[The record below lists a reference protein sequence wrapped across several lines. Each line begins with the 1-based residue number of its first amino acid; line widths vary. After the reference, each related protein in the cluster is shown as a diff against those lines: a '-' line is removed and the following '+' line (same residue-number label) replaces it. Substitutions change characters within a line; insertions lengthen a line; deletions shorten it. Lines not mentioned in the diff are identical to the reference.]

1 MRFVWQDVRYA
12 LRMLAKTPGFTLIAL
27 FTLSV
32 GIAANASIFT
42 VVDSVLL
49 RKLPYPHS
57 ERLVRVYD
65 LQPPHENTPS
75 DFPEFQERRALH
87 EIFQTVGAYFPSNF
101 DLTGQGEPTRLSALR
116 VSSDLLPVLGIQ
128 PMLGRGFRP
137 EEEARAG
144 DRVCLISYGLWKSKF
159 GQDPAILGKTLRLS
173 DNLYTVL
180 GVLPQATILPS
191 DPDVVG
197 SLRLDAATA
206 PRGLHFLSLIGR
218 LRDGISLEQARK
230 EIETRA
236 AEHGEPKVS
245 SNDSMAAQMSDHS
258 IALVPLKD
266 DTVGNSSTALLVMFG
281 AVGCVLLI
289 VCANLANLL
298 LTRAQGRKREVA
310 IRVALGA
317 APGRIVQQLFTESAL
332 LAIAG
337 GLLGLFISTALTQY
351 FVSASAA
358 MLPRVGEIHLDGT
371 VYGFIALLVLLTAVF
386 FGLSPALVALKSSPL
401 DTLKAGGKGSAA
413 RSQLQRSILVVA
425 EVGIS
430 LVLLIG
436 AGLLLRSFDE
446 LSKVNKGFDSTRVL
460 TFDVELPTARYGK
473 PEQQFAF
480 YQQLMQRLKTL
491 PGVEAAGSIN
501 SLLLT
506 SNNVNGDVGIE
517 GKVFP
522 NGGDPIADKRIAGGE
537 YFRALHIPLVRGRFF
552 NERDLPGAPA
562 VAIINQ
568 TFANK
573 IFPGEDPV
581 GKHVDFRWDTAA
593 GYQEI
598 VGVVG
603 DVKHDGLELPTDPE
617 IYVPYTQR
625 PDSAFTVTLRTQ
637 SDPLTMLGAAHEQ
650 MLQLDANL
658 VIGHP
663 QTLEQVLAASVADKR
678 LRLLL
683 LGTFA
688 LLALF
693 LAASGLYGVMA
704 FAVTT
709 RTREI
714 GIRVALGAGPRDVLW
729 MVVREGLR
737 LAAVGA
743 FVGLLAAFALT
754 RFLSSLLF
762 HVRPTDLFTYV
773 VLTTGILA
781 VALAASYLPA
791 RRATQMDPLVA
802 LRYE

>member
-27 FTLSV
+27 FTLSM

-65 LQPPHENTPS
+65 LQPPEENTPS

-87 EIFQTVGAYFPSNF
+87 EVFQTVATYFPTNF
-101 DLTGQGEPTRLSALR
+101 DLTGQGEPARLSALR

-128 PMLGRGFRP
+128 PVLGRGFRP
-137 EEEARAG
+137 EEEARTG

-159 GQDPAILGKTLRLS
+159 AQDPAILGKTLRLS
-173 DNLYTVL
+173 DNLYTVV
-180 GVLPQATILPS
+180 GVLPQAAVLPR
-191 DPDVVG
+191 DPDVLG

-206 PRGLHFLSLIGR
+206 QPGLHFLSLIGR
-218 LRDGISLEQARK
+218 LRDGISLGQARK
-230 EIETRA
+230 DIETRA
-236 AEHGEPKVS
+236 AEARERQAGAQG
-245 SNDSMAAQMSDHS
+245 MAAQMSDHG
-258 IALVPLKD
+258 IALVPLKE
-266 DTVGNSSTALLVMFG
+266 DTVGNSGTALLVMFG

-332 LAIAG
+332 LAIGG
-337 GLLGLFISTALTQY
+337 GLLGLFLSTALTQY
-351 FVSASAA
+351 FVSASVGILA
-358 MLPRVGEIHLDGT
+358 RVGEIHLDAT
-371 VYGFIALLVLLTAVF
+371 IYGFVALVVLLTAVL
-386 FGLSPALVALKSSPL
+386 FGLAPALVALQTSSL
-401 DTLKAGGKGSAA
+401 DTLKDGGKGCAA
-413 RSQLQRSILVVA
+413 RSHLQRNVLVVA
-425 EVGIS
+425 EVAIS
-430 LVLLIG
+430 LVLLIA

-460 TFDVELPTARYGK
+460 TFDLELPTARYAK

-480 YQQLMQRLKTL
+480 YQQLQERLKAL
-491 PGVEAAGSIN
+491 PGVEAAGSVN

-522 NGGDPIADKRIAGGE
+522 HGGDPIADKRIAGGE
-537 YFRALHIPLVRGRFF
+537 YFRALRIPLMRGRFF
-552 NERDLPGAPA
+552 NERDLPGAPR

-568 TFANK
+568 TFASR

-581 GKHVDFRWDTAA
+581 GKRVDFRWDTAA

-637 SDPLTMLGAAHEQ
+637 ADPLTMLGAAREEVS
-650 MLQLDANL
+650 QLDANL
-658 VIGHP
+658 VIAHP

-704 FAVTT
+704 FAVTA

-737 LAAVGA
+737 LAVLGA
-743 FVGLLAAFALT
+743 FLGLLAAFGLT
-754 RFLSSLLF
+754 RFLASLLF
-762 HVRPTDLFTYV
+762 HVNPTDLFTYV
-773 VLTTGILA
+773 ALTTAMLV
-781 VALAASYLPA
+781 VALAASYIPA
-791 RRATQMDPLVA
+791 RRATHMDPLVA

>member
-27 FTLSV
+27 FTLAM

-49 RKLPYPHS
+49 RKLPYPHP

-87 EIFQTVGAYFPSNF
+87 EIFQTVATYFPTNF
-101 DLTGQGEPTRLSALR
+101 DLTGQGEPTRLSGLR
-116 VSSDLLPVLGIQ
+116 VSSDLLGVLGIQ
-128 PMLGRGFRP
+128 PVLGRGFRP
-137 EEEARAG
+137 EEEARSG

-159 GQDPAILGKTLRLS
+159 GQDPAILGKSLKLS
-173 DNLYTVL
+173 DNLYTVV
-180 GVLPQATILPS
+180 GVLPQAAILPR
-191 DPDVVG
+191 DPDIVG

-206 PRGLHFLSLIGR
+206 PPGLHFLSLIGR

-230 EIETRA
+230 ELEARA
-236 AEHGEPKVS
+236 AEARERKTSG
-245 SNDSMAAQMSDHS
+245 DSMAAQMSDHG
-258 IALVPLKD
+258 IALVSLKE
-266 DTVGNSSTALLVMFG
+266 DTVGNSGTALLVMFG

-332 LAIAG
+332 LAIGG

-351 FVSASAA
+351 FVSASAGI
-358 MLPRVGEIHLDGT
+358 LSRVGEIHLDAT
-371 VYGFIALLVLLTAVF
+371 IYAFIALLVLLTAVL
-386 FGLSPALVALKSSPL
+386 FGLSPALVALQSSSL
-401 DTLKAGGKGSAA
+401 DTLKDGGKGSGA
-413 RSQLQRSILVVA
+413 RSHVQRNVLVVA
-425 EVGIS
+425 EVAIS

-460 TFDVELPTARYGK
+460 TFDVELPTARYAK

-480 YQQLMQRLKTL
+480 YQQLMQGLKTL
-491 PGVEAAGSIN
+491 PGVAAAGSVN

-522 NGGDPIADKRIAGGE
+522 HGGDPIADKRIAGGE
-537 YFRALHIPLVRGRFF
+537 YFRALQIPLMRGRFF
-552 NERDLPGAPA
+552 NEGDLPGAPR

-568 TFANK
+568 TFANQ
-573 IFPGEDPV
+573 IFPGEDPL

-625 PDSAFTVTLRTQ
+625 PDPAFTVTLRTQ
-637 SDPLTMLGAAHEQ
+637 ADPLAMLGAAREQ
-650 MLQLDANL
+650 MSELDANL
-658 VIGHP
+658 VLAHP
-663 QTLEQVLAASVADKR
+663 QTLEHVLAASVADKR

-704 FAVTT
+704 FAVTA

-714 GIRVALGAGPRDVLW
+714 GIRVALGAGPGDVLW

-737 LAAVGA
+737 LAMVGA
-743 FVGLLAAFALT
+743 GLGLLAAFWLT

-762 HVRPTDLFTYV
+762 HVQPTDLFTYAA
-773 VLTTGILA
+773 LTTGILV
-781 VALAASYLPA
+781 VALAASYIPA

>member
-1 MRFVWQDVRYA
+1 MRFVRQDVRYA

-27 FTLSV
+27 FTLSI

-87 EIFQTVGAYFPSNF
+87 EIFQTVGGYFPSNF
-101 DLTGQGEPTRLSALR
+101 DLTGQGEPTRLSGLR

-159 GQDPAILGKTLRLS
+159 GQDPAILGKTLKLS
-173 DNLYTVL
+173 DNLYTVV
-180 GVLPQATILPS
+180 GVLPQATILPR
-191 DPDVVG
+191 DPDVIG
-197 SLRLDAATA
+197 PLRLDAATA

-236 AEHGEPKVS
+236 AEHREQKVS
-245 SNDSMAAQMSDHS
+245 GNDSMAAQMSDHS
-258 IALVPLKD
+258 IALVSLKE

-337 GLLGLFISTALTQY
+337 GFLGLFISTALTQY
-351 FVSASAA
+351 FVSASLG

-371 VYGFIALLVLLTAVF
+371 IYGFIALLVLLTAVI
-386 FGLSPALVALKSSPL
+386 FGLSPALVALKSSSM
-401 DTLKAGGKGSAA
+401 DTLKDGGKGSGA
-413 RSQLQRSILVVA
+413 RSHLQRNILVVA

-446 LSKVNKGFDSTRVL
+446 LSKVNKGFDSIRVL
-460 TFDVELPTARYGK
+460 TFDVELPTARYAK

-517 GKVFP
+517 GKVFS

-537 YFRALHIPLVRGRFF
+537 YFRALHIPLMRGRFF

-562 VAIINQ
+562 VAIVNQ

-625 PDSAFTVTLRTQ
+625 PDSAFTITLRTQ
-637 SDPLTMLGAAHEQ
+637 TDPLTMLGAAREQ
-650 MLQLDANL
+650 VAQLDANL

-693 LAASGLYGVMA
+693 LAAGGLYGVMA
-704 FAVTT
+704 FAVTA

-743 FVGLLAAFALT
+743 FIGLLVAFALT

-762 HVRPTDLFTYV
+762 NVKPTDLFTYV
-773 VLTTGILA
+773 VLTTGILV
-781 VALAASYLPA
+781 VALAASYIPA
-791 RRATQMDPLVA
+791 RRATQMDPVVA

>member
-12 LRMLAKTPGFTLIAL
+12 LRMLAKAPGFTLIAL

-49 RKLPYPHS
+49 RKLPYVHS

-65 LQPPHENTPS
+65 LQPTHESTPS
-75 DFPEFQERRALH
+75 DYPEFQERRALR
-87 EIFQTVGAYFPSNF
+87 ELFQTVGAYFPTNF
-101 DLTGQGEPTRLSALR
+101 DLTGQGQPIRLSGLR
-116 VSSDLLPVLGIQ
+116 VSSDLLPMLGVQ
-128 PMLGRGFRP
+128 PALGRGFRP

-144 DRVCLISYGLWKSKF
+144 DRVCLISYGLWKAKF
-159 GQDPAILGKTLRLS
+159 GQDSAILGKTLTLS
-173 DNLYTVL
+173 DNLYTVV
-180 GVLPQATILPS
+180 GVLPQGTILPGT
-191 DPDVVG
+191 PDVLG

-206 PRGLHFLSLIGR
+206 QRGFHFLSLIGR

-230 EIETRA
+230 EIEIRS
-236 AEHGEPKVS
+236 AEARQSKAGG
-245 SNDSMAAQMSDHS
+245 DSMTAQMSDHS
-258 IALVPLKD
+258 IALVSLKE

-337 GLLGLFISTALTQY
+337 GVLGLFLSKALTQY

-358 MLPRVGEIHLDGT
+358 MLPRVAEIHLDAAI
-371 VYGFIALLVLLTAVF
+371 YGFIALLVLLTAVL
-386 FGLSPALVALKSSPL
+386 FGISPALVALKSSSIE
-401 DTLKAGGKGSAA
+401 TLKDGGKGSGV
-413 RSQLQRSILVVA
+413 RSRLQRHVLVVA

-460 TFDVELPTARYGK
+460 TFDLELPTVRYAK

-480 YQQLMQRLKTL
+480 YQQLMQRLKAL

-501 SLLLT
+501 SLLMT
-506 SNNVNGDVGIE
+506 GNNVNGDVGIE
-517 GKVFP
+517 GKVFAQ
-522 NGGDPIADKRIAGGE
+522 GGDPIADKRIAGDE
-537 YFRALHIPLVRGRFF
+537 YFSALHIPLVRGRFF
-552 NERDLPGAPA
+552 NEHDVPGAPA

-573 IFPGEDPV
+573 LFPGEDPV

-598 VGVVG
+598 VGVIG
-603 DVKHDGLELPTDPE
+603 DVKHDGLALPTAAE

-637 SDPLTMLGAAHEQ
+637 ADPLTMLGAAREQ
-650 MLQLDANL
+650 VSQLDSNL
-658 VIGHP
+658 VIAHA
-663 QTLEQVLAASVADKR
+663 QTLDQVLAASVADKR

-704 FAVTT
+704 FAVTV

-729 MVVREGLR
+729 MVVREGLQ
-737 LAAVGA
+737 LAALGA
-743 FVGLLAAFALT
+743 VIGLLAAFALT

-762 HVRPTDLFTYV
+762 NVRPTDVFTYV
-773 VLTTGILA
+773 VLTIGILL
-781 VALAASYLPA
+781 VALAASYIPA
-791 RRATQMDPLVA
+791 RRATSVDPLVA

>member
-1 MRFVWQDVRYA
+1 MRFVWQDVRYG
-12 LRMLAKTPGFTLIAL
+12 LRVLAKAPGFTLIAL

-49 RKLPYPHS
+49 RKLPYAHS

-65 LQPPHENTPS
+65 LQPTHGSTPS
-75 DFPEFQERRALH
+75 DYPEFQERRALQGL
-87 EIFQTVGAYFPSNF
+87 FQTVGAYFPTNF
-101 DLTGQGEPTRLSALR
+101 DLTGQGQPMRLSGLR
-116 VSSDLLPVLGIQ
+116 VSSDLLPMLGVQ
-128 PMLGRGFRP
+128 PVLGRGFRP

-144 DRVCLISYGLWKSKF
+144 DRVCLISYGLWKGKF
-159 GQDPAILGKTLRLS
+159 GQDSTILGKTLTLS
-173 DNLYTVL
+173 DTLYTVV
-180 GVLPQATILPS
+180 GVLPQGTILPGT
-191 DPDVVG
+191 PDVLG

-206 PRGLHFLSLIGR
+206 QRGFHFLSLIGR

-230 EIETRA
+230 EIEIRA
-236 AEHGEPKVS
+236 AEARQSKAGG
-245 SNDSMAAQMSDHS
+245 DSMTAQMSDHS
-258 IALVPLKD
+258 IALVPLKE

-337 GLLGLFISTALTQY
+337 GVLGLFLSKALTEY
-351 FVSASAA
+351 FVSASAS
-358 MLPRVGEIHLDGT
+358 MLPRVAEIHVDAAI
-371 VYGFIALLVLLTAVF
+371 YGFIALLVLLTAVL
-386 FGLSPALVALKSSPL
+386 FGISPALVALKSSSIE
-401 DTLKAGGKGSAA
+401 TLKDGGKGSGV
-413 RSQLQRSILVVA
+413 RSHLQRNVLVVA

-460 TFDVELPTARYGK
+460 TFDLELPTVRYAK

-480 YQQLMQRLKTL
+480 YQQLMQRLKAL
-491 PGVEAAGSIN
+491 PGVEAAGNIN
-501 SLLLT
+501 SLLMT
-506 SNNVNGDVGIE
+506 GNNVNGDVGIE
-517 GKVFP
+517 GKVFAQ
-522 NGGDPIADKRIAGGE
+522 GGDPIADKRIAGGE
-537 YFRALHIPLVRGRFF
+537 YFSALHIPLVRGRFF
-552 NERDLPGAPA
+552 NEHDVPGAPA

-573 IFPGEDPV
+573 LFPGEDPV
-581 GKHVDFRWDTAA
+581 GKHVDFGWDTAV

-598 VGVVG
+598 VGVIG
-603 DVKHDGLELPTDPE
+603 DVKHDGLELPTAAE

-637 SDPLTMLGAAHEQ
+637 ADPLTMLGAAREQ
-650 MLQLDANL
+650 VSQLDSKL
-658 VIGHP
+658 VIAHA

-678 LRLLL
+678 FRLLL

-704 FAVTT
+704 FAVTV

-729 MVVREGLR
+729 MVVREGLQ
-737 LAAVGA
+737 LAALGA
-743 FVGLLAAFALT
+743 VIGLLAAFALT

-762 HVRPTDLFTYV
+762 NVRPTDVFTYV
-773 VLTTGILA
+773 VLTIGILL
-781 VALAASYLPA
+781 VALAASYIPA
-791 RRATQMDPLVA
+791 RRATSVDPLVA

>member
-27 FTLSV
+27 FTLAM

-49 RKLPYPHS
+49 RKLPYPHP

-87 EIFQTVGAYFPSNF
+87 EIFQTVATYFPTNF
-101 DLTGQGEPTRLSALR
+101 DLTGQGEPTRLSGLR
-116 VSSDLLPVLGIQ
+116 VSSDLLGVLGIQ
-128 PMLGRGFRP
+128 PVLGRGFRP
-137 EEEARAG
+137 EEEARSG

-159 GQDPAILGKTLRLS
+159 GQDPAILGKSLKLS
-173 DNLYTVL
+173 DNLYTVV
-180 GVLPQATILPS
+180 GVLPQAAILPR
-191 DPDVVG
+191 DPDIVG

-206 PRGLHFLSLIGR
+206 PPGLHFLSLIGR

-230 EIETRA
+230 ELEARA
-236 AEHGEPKVS
+236 AEARERKTSG
-245 SNDSMAAQMSDHS
+245 DSMAAQMSDHG
-258 IALVPLKD
+258 IALVSLKE
-266 DTVGNSSTALLVMFG
+266 DTVGNSGTALLVMFG

-332 LAIAG
+332 LAIGG
-337 GLLGLFISTALTQY
+337 GLLGLLISTALTQY
-351 FVSASAA
+351 FVSASAGI
-358 MLPRVGEIHLDGT
+358 LSRVGEIHLDAT
-371 VYGFIALLVLLTAVF
+371 IYAFIALLVLLTAVL
-386 FGLSPALVALKSSPL
+386 FGLSPALVALQSSSL
-401 DTLKAGGKGSAA
+401 DTLKDGGKGSGA
-413 RSQLQRSILVVA
+413 RSHVQRNVLVVA
-425 EVGIS
+425 EVAIS

-460 TFDVELPTARYGK
+460 TFDVELPTARYAK

-480 YQQLMQRLKTL
+480 YQQLMQGLKTL
-491 PGVEAAGSIN
+491 PGVAAAGSVN

-522 NGGDPIADKRIAGGE
+522 HGGDPIADKRIAGGE
-537 YFRALHIPLVRGRFF
+537 YFRALQIPLMRGRFF
-552 NERDLPGAPA
+552 NEGDLPGAPR

-568 TFANK
+568 TFANQ
-573 IFPGEDPV
+573 IFPGEDPL

-625 PDSAFTVTLRTQ
+625 PDPAFTVTLRTQ
-637 SDPLTMLGAAHEQ
+637 ADPLAMLGAAREQ
-650 MLQLDANL
+650 MSELDANL
-658 VIGHP
+658 VLAHP
-663 QTLEQVLAASVADKR
+663 QTLEHVLAASVADKR

-704 FAVTT
+704 FAVTA

-714 GIRVALGAGPRDVLW
+714 GIRVALGAGPGDVLW

-737 LAAVGA
+737 LAMVGA
-743 FVGLLAAFALT
+743 GLGLLAAFWLT

-762 HVRPTDLFTYV
+762 HVQPTDLFTYAA
-773 VLTTGILA
+773 LTTGILV
-781 VALAASYLPA
+781 VALAASYIPA

>member
-12 LRMLAKTPGFTLIAL
+12 LRMLAKTPGFTLVAL

-32 GIAANASIFT
+32 GIAANAAMFT

-49 RKLPYPHS
+49 RKLPYPHP

-65 LQPPHENTPS
+65 LQPPHDSTPS
-75 DFPEFQERRALH
+75 DFPEFQERRGLH
-87 EIFQTVGAYFPSNF
+87 DMFQTLATYFPTNF
-101 DLTGQGEPTRLSALR
+101 DLTGQGEPARLSGLR
-116 VSSDLLPVLGIQ
+116 VSSDLLPMLGIQ

-173 DNLYTVL
+173 DNLYTVV
-180 GVLPQATILPS
+180 GVLPEAAILPR
-191 DPDVVG
+191 DPEVIG
-197 SLRLDAATA
+197 SLRLDALTA
-206 PRGLHFLSLIGR
+206 QRGLHFLSLIGR
-218 LRDGISLEQARK
+218 LREGISLGQAQQ
-230 EIETRA
+230 EIATRA
-236 AEHGEPKVS
+236 ADVREQKSRG
-245 SNDSMAAQMSDHS
+245 DDMAAQMSGHS
-258 IALVPLKD
+258 IALVPLKE

-317 APGRIVQQLFTESAL
+317 APGRIVQQLLTESAL
-332 LAIAG
+332 LAIGG
-337 GLLGLFISTALTQY
+337 GLLGLFISTTLTRY
-351 FVSASAA
+351 FVSASVG
-358 MLPRVGEIHLDGT
+358 MLPRVGEIHLDATIG
-371 VYGFIALLVLLTAVF
+371 GFITLLVLLTAVL
-386 FGLSPALVALKSSPL
+386 FGLSPALVALKSSSM
-401 DTLKAGGKGSAA
+401 DTLKDGGKGSGA
-413 RSQLQRSILVVA
+413 RSHLQRHILVVA

-446 LSKVNKGFDSTRVL
+446 LSKVKKGFDSTGVL
-460 TFDVELPTARYGK
+460 TFDIELPTARYTK

-480 YQQLMQRLKTL
+480 YQQLMQRLKAL

-506 SNNVNGDVGIE
+506 NDNVNGDVGIE

-522 NGGDPIADKRIAGGE
+522 HGGDPIADKRIAGGE
-537 YFRALHIPLVRGRFF
+537 YFRALHIPLMRGRFF
-552 NERDLPGAPA
+552 SERDLPGAPR

-598 VGVVG
+598 VGVIG

-625 PDSAFTVTLRTQ
+625 PDSAFTITLRTQ
-637 SDPLTMLGAAHEQ
+637 ADPLAMLGAAREQ
-650 MLQLDANL
+650 VSQLDANL
-658 VIGHP
+658 VIAHP

-688 LLALF
+688 LSALF

-704 FAVTT
+704 FAVTA

-762 HVRPTDLFTYV
+762 HVKPIDVFTYV
-773 VLTTGILA
+773 VLTTGILV
-781 VALAASYLPA
+781 VALAASYIPA

>member
-32 GIAANASIFT
+32 GIAANASLFT

-49 RKLPYPHS
+49 RKLPYPHP

-87 EIFQTVGAYFPSNF
+87 ELFQTVASYFPTNF
-101 DLTGQGEPTRLSALR
+101 DLTGQGEPTRLTGLR
-116 VSSDLLPVLGIQ
+116 VSSDLLPTLGIQ

-159 GQDPAILGKTLRLS
+159 GQDPAILGKALTLS
-173 DNLYTVL
+173 DNLYTVV
-180 GVLPQATILPS
+180 GVLPQSAILPR
-191 DPDVVG
+191 DPEVIG

-206 PRGLHFLSLIGR
+206 ERGFHFLSMIGR
-218 LRDGISLEQARK
+218 LRDGISVGQAQK

-236 AEHGEPKVS
+236 AEVRKQKARGEG
-245 SNDSMAAQMSDHS
+245 MAAQLSDHS
-258 IALVPLKD
+258 IALVPLKE

-281 AVGCVLLI
+281 AVGCVLLM

-332 LAIAG
+332 LAIGG
-337 GLLGLFISTALTQY
+337 GLLGLFISTALTRY
-351 FVSASAA
+351 FVSASVG
-358 MLPRVGEIHLDGT
+358 MLPRVGEIHLDAT
-371 VYGFIALLVLLTAVF
+371 ICGFITLLVLLTAVL
-386 FGLSPALVALKSSPL
+386 FGLSPALVALQSSSI
-401 DTLKAGGKGSAA
+401 DTLKDGGKGSGT
-413 RSQLQRSILVVA
+413 RSHLQRNILVVA

-446 LSKVNKGFDSTRVL
+446 LSRVNKGFDATRVL
-460 TFDVELPTARYGK
+460 TFDVELPTARYAK
-473 PEQQFAF
+473 AEQQFAF
-480 YQQLMQRLKTL
+480 YQQLIERLKAL
-491 PGVEAAGSIN
+491 PGVDAAGSIN

-506 SNNVNGDVGIE
+506 KDNVNGDVGIA
-517 GKVFP
+517 GRVFP
-522 NGGDPIADKRIAGGE
+522 HGGDPIADKRIAGGE
-537 YFRALHIPLVRGRFF
+537 YFRALRIPLMRGRFF
-552 NERDLPGAPA
+552 SERDLPGAPA

-625 PDSAFTVTLRTQ
+625 PDPAFTVTLRTQ
-637 SDPLTMLGAAHEQ
+637 ADPLAMLGAAREQ
-650 MLQLDANL
+650 VSQLDANL
-658 VIGHP
+658 AIARP

-683 LGTFA
+683 LGAFA

-704 FAVTT
+704 FAVTA

-714 GIRVALGAGPRDVLW
+714 GIRVALGAGPGDVLW

-737 LAAVGA
+737 LAALGA
-743 FVGLLAAFALT
+743 FAGLLAAFALT

-762 HVRPTDLFTYV
+762 HVKPTDAFTYV
-773 VLTTGILA
+773 VLTAGILV

-791 RRATQMDPLVA
+791 RRATHMDPLVA

>member
-12 LRMLAKTPGFTLIAL
+12 LRMLAKTPGFTLVAL

-49 RKLPYPHS
+49 RKLPYPHP
-57 ERLVRVYD
+57 EGLVRVYD
-65 LQPPHENTPS
+65 LQPPHDTTPS
-75 DFPEFQERRALH
+75 DFPEFQERRALGDMF
-87 EIFQTVGAYFPSNF
+87 ETVATYFPTNF
-101 DLTGQGEPTRLSALR
+101 DLTGQGEPARLSGLR
-116 VSSDLLPVLGIQ
+116 VSSDLLPMLGIQ

-173 DNLYTVL
+173 DNLYTVV
-180 GVLPQATILPS
+180 GVLPQAAILPR
-191 DPDVVG
+191 DPEVLG

-206 PRGLHFLSLIGR
+206 EPGLHFLSLIAR
-218 LRDGISLEQARK
+218 LRDGVPLEQARK
-230 EIETRA
+230 EIAARA
-236 AEHGEPKVS
+236 AEARDRKARGK
-245 SNDSMAAQMSDHS
+245 DMAAQMSDHG
-258 IALVPLKD
+258 IALVPLKE

-298 LTRAQGRKREVA
+298 LTRAQERKREVA

-317 APGRIVQQLFTESAL
+317 APGRIVQQLLTESFL
-332 LAIAG
+332 LAIGG
-337 GLLGLFISTALTQY
+337 GLLGLFFATALTRY
-351 FVSASAA
+351 FVAASVG
-358 MLPRVGEIHLDGT
+358 MLPRVGEIHVDAT
-371 VYGFIALLVLLTAVF
+371 ICGFITLLVLLTAVL
-386 FGLSPALVALKSSPL
+386 FGLSPALVALKSSSI
-401 DTLKAGGKGSAA
+401 DALKDGGKGSGA
-413 RSQLQRSILVVA
+413 RSHLQRHILVVA

-446 LSKVNKGFDSTRVL
+446 LSKVKKGFDSTRVL
-460 TFDVELPTARYGK
+460 TFDVELPTARYTK

-480 YQQLMQRLKTL
+480 YQQLLQRLQAL

-506 SNNVNGDVGIE
+506 NDNVNGDVGIE

-522 NGGDPIADKRIAGGE
+522 HGGDPIADKRIAGGE
-537 YFRALHIPLVRGRFF
+537 YFRALHIPLMRGRFF

-637 SDPLTMLGAAHEQ
+637 ADPLAMLGAAREQ
-650 MLQLDANL
+650 VSQLDGNL
-658 VIGHP
+658 VIAHP

-704 FAVTT
+704 FAVTA

-714 GIRVALGAGPRDVLW
+714 GIRVALGAGPGDVLW

-737 LAAVGA
+737 LAALGA
-743 FVGLLAAFALT
+743 GVGLLAAFALT

-762 HVRPTDLFTYV
+762 HVKPVDLFTYV
-773 VLTTGILA
+773 VLTTGILV
-781 VALAASYLPA
+781 VALAASYIPA

>member
-637 SDPLTMLGAAHEQ
+637 SDPLRMLGAAHEQ

-663 QTLEQVLAASVADKR
+663 QTLEQVLAGSVADKR

>member
-1 MRFVWQDVRYA
+1 MRFVWQDVRHA

-87 EIFQTVGAYFPSNF
+87 DIFQTVGTYFPTNF
-101 DLTGQGEPTRLSALR
+101 DLTGKGEPTRLSGLR
-116 VSSDLLPVLGIQ
+116 VSSDLLPMLGIQ
-128 PMLGRGFRP
+128 PVLGRGFRP

-144 DRVCLISYGLWKSKF
+144 DRVCVISYGLWKSKF
-159 GQDPAILGKTLRLS
+159 GQDRAILGKTLRLS
-173 DNLYTVL
+173 DNLYTVV
-180 GVLPQATILPS
+180 GVLPQATILPG
-191 DPDVVG
+191 DPDVIG

-206 PRGLHFLSLIGR
+206 QRGLHFLSLIGR

-230 EIETRA
+230 EIEARV
-236 AEHGEPKVS
+236 AEARERKTSG
-245 SNDSMAAQMSDHS
+245 DSMAAQISDHS
-258 IALVPLKD
+258 IALVSLKE

-317 APGRIVQQLFTESAL
+317 APRRIVQQLFTESAL
-332 LAIAG
+332 LAIGG

-358 MLPRVGEIHLDGT
+358 MLPRVGEIHLDAT
-371 VYGFIALLVLLTAVF
+371 IYGYIALLVLLTAVL
-386 FGLSPALVALKSSPL
+386 FGLSPALLALKSSPL
-401 DTLKAGGKGSAA
+401 DTLKDGSKGSGA
-413 RSQLQRSILVVA
+413 RSHLQRNVLVVA

-460 TFDVELPTARYGK
+460 TFDVELPTARYAK
-473 PEQQFAF
+473 PEQQFAL
-480 YQQLMQRLKTL
+480 YQQLMQRLKVL
-491 PGVEAAGSIN
+491 PGVESAGSIN

-506 SNNVNGDVGIE
+506 SNNVNGDVGVE

-522 NGGDPIADKRIAGGE
+522 QGGDPIADKRIAGGE
-537 YFRALHIPLVRGRFF
+537 YFRALHIPLVHGRFF
-552 NERDLPGAPA
+552 NERDLPGTPA

-637 SDPLTMLGAAHEQ
+637 SDPLTMLGAAREQ
-650 MLQLDANL
+650 VSQLDANL
-658 VIGHP
+658 VIAHP

-704 FAVTT
+704 FAVTA

-714 GIRVALGAGPRDVLW
+714 GIRVALGAGPKDVQW

-737 LAAVGA
+737 LAARGA
-743 FVGLLAAFALT
+743 FMGLLAAFALS

-762 HVRPTDLFTYV
+762 NVKPTDLFTYV
-773 VLTTGILA
+773 VLTTGILF
-781 VALAASYLPA
+781 VALAASYIPA
-791 RRATQMDPLVA
+791 RRATHLDPLVA

>member
-27 FTLSV
+27 FTLSM

-75 DFPEFQERRALH
+75 DFPEFQERRTLH
-87 EIFQTVGAYFPSNF
+87 GIFQTVGTYFTTNF
-101 DLTGQGEPTRLSALR
+101 DLTGNGEPTRLSGLR

-173 DNLYTVL
+173 DNLYTVV
-180 GVLPQATILPS
+180 GVLPQATILPGE
-191 DPDVVG
+191 PDVIG

-206 PRGLHFLSLIGR
+206 PRGLHFLSSIGR

-230 EIETRA
+230 EIETHA
-236 AEHGEPKVS
+236 AEARERKASGDTME
-245 SNDSMAAQMSDHS
+245 AQMSDHS
-258 IALVPLKD
+258 IALVSLKE

-332 LAIAG
+332 LAIGG

-351 FVSASAA
+351 FVSASQG
-358 MLPRVGEIHLDGT
+358 MLPRVGEIHLDAT
-371 VYGFIALLVLLTAVF
+371 VYGFIALLVLLTAVL
-386 FGLSPALVALKSSPL
+386 FGLSPALLALKSSPL
-401 DTLKAGGKGSAA
+401 DTLKDGGNGCGAGSHV
-413 RSQLQRSILVVA
+413 QRNVLVVA

-460 TFDVELPTARYGK
+460 TFDVELPTARYTK

-491 PGVEAAGSIN
+491 PGVDAAGSVN

-506 SNNVNGDVGIE
+506 NNNVNGGVRIE
-517 GKVFP
+517 GKVYP
-522 NGGDPIADKRIAGGE
+522 HGGDPIADKRIAGGE
-537 YFRALHIPLVRGRFF
+537 YFRTLHIPLIRGRFF
-552 NERDLPGAPA
+552 NERDLPCAPA

-568 TFANK
+568 T
-573 IFPGEDPV
+573 
-581 GKHVDFRWDTAA
+581 
-593 GYQEI
+593 
-598 VGVVG
+598 
-603 DVKHDGLELPTDPE
+603 
-617 IYVPYTQR
+617 
-625 PDSAFTVTLRTQ
+625 
-637 SDPLTMLGAAHEQ
+637 
-650 MLQLDANL
+650 
-658 VIGHP
+658 
-663 QTLEQVLAASVADKR
+663 
-678 LRLLL
+678 
-683 LGTFA
+683 
-688 LLALF
+688 
-693 LAASGLYGVMA
+693 
-704 FAVTT
+704 
-709 RTREI
+709 
-714 GIRVALGAGPRDVLW
+714 
-729 MVVREGLR
+729 
-737 LAAVGA
+737 
-743 FVGLLAAFALT
+743 
-754 RFLSSLLF
+754 
-762 HVRPTDLFTYV
+762 
-773 VLTTGILA
+773 
-781 VALAASYLPA
+781 
-791 RRATQMDPLVA
+791 
-802 LRYE
+802 